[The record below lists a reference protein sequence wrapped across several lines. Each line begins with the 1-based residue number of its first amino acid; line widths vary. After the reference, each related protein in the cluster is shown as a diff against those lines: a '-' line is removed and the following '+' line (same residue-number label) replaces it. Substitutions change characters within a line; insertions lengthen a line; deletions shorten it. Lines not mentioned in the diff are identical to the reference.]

1 MEDDV
6 QSDTSGHYRK
16 LLSSIMSASRPE
28 TNEVDLN
35 VVNSDVDE
43 LIKAGIKKWGTHLC
57 LYFELKNQN

>member
-35 VVNSDVDE
+35 VVSSDVDE
-43 LIKAGIKKWGTHLC
+43 LIKAGIKKWGNRLMPI
-57 LYFELKNQN
+57 FQI

>member
-16 LLSSIMSASRPE
+16 LLSSIMSPSRPE

-43 LIKAGIKKWGTHLC
+43 LIKAGIKKWGNPL
-57 LYFELKNQN
+57 F